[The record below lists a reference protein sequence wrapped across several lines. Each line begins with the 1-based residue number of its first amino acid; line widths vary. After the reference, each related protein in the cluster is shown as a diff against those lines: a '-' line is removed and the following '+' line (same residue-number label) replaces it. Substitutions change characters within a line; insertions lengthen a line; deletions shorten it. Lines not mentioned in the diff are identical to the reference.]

1 MVPINLS
8 GGKKQ
13 HFFSY
18 FFIDFQGN
26 NTLFRSKRNNIYIH
40 TERHQAI
47 PTMLTPKFFNFSLG
61 CKTDAIYGRQLTTFP
76 LCDGNWKYPGQC
88 FPEARHLV
96 MQGLG
101 MWLSCRQLSQHYTKP
116 GVVAPACSPGS
127 GSRGKGIRNS
137 SSSSGYS
144 QPELQESLPKSQ
156 TTNPKKKKTVWKSLT
171 FLIRYLRFLI
181 SAMLHRNHWQL
192 SVKIQLKVKPK

>member
-1 MVPINLS
+1 M
-8 GGKKQ
+8 GGK
-13 HFFSY
+13 
-18 FFIDFQGN
+18 N
-26 NTLFRSKRNNIYIH
+26 NTFSVIFLLTSKEITLYLEAQETKKIYKY

-47 PTMLTPKFFNFSLG
+47 PTMLTPKFSNSSLG
-61 CKTDAIYGRQLTTFP
+61 CKTDAVYGRQLTTFP

-127 GSRGKGIRNS
+127 GSRGKGIRKS

-144 QPELQESLPKSQ
+144 QPELQETLPQKPNNKSKKG
-156 TTNPKKKKTVWKSLT
+156 KKKLCEN
-171 FLIRYLRFLI
+171 L
-181 SAMLHRNHWQL
+181 
-192 SVKIQLKVKPK
+192 